1 MRTSISHRRRTVS
14 SYFHSSA
21 YTHCIFTYG
30 WTSFPADNIF
40 QEAVWHLTQGDL
52 TVTPE
57 AEAKKDQALEDINAL
72 RKALRTLLSS
82 VMSSVTSEG
91 TSLFQDLLSV
101 IRLSLAEAA
110 GVIEGQAESVKETL
124 LQIEEEVQDGK
135 RDTLGRDKQRLE
147 KEKDPKI
154 AWQHGMDTVK
164 DAGTTVISTAQETS
178 ETIEEKADKTS
189 ARLREAFRK
198 VCVSCHEAR
207 AKQLIVRIDGRQSA
221 I

>member
-1 MRTSISHRRRTVS
+1 M
-14 SYFHSSA
+14 
-21 YTHCIFTYG
+21 FT
-30 WTSFPADNIF
+30 ADNIF
-40 QEAVWHLTQGDL
+40 QDAIWHLTQGDL
-52 TVTPE
+52 TVTPK

-91 TSLFQDLLSV
+91 TSLFQDLFSV

-110 GVIEGQAESVKETL
+110 GVIEGQAGSAKESL
-124 LQIEEEVQDGK
+124 LQIEEEVKDGK

-147 KEKDPKI
+147 EEKDPKV

-164 DAGTTVISTAQETS
+164 DAGTTVIGAAQETG

-189 ARLREAFRK
+189 VKLQEAFYK
-198 VCVSCHEAR
+198 VYMSCHES
-207 AKQLIVRIDGRQSA
+207 QSKLLTA
-221 I
+221 